1 MLQDPGFRSEQSTVL
16 MRGHGGL
23 AGVAEEEGMSGRRG
37 AAGSGLASHAEPALR
52 AGCWR
57 MTGASGGLW
66 GEGLAL
72 RREGGRG
79 EARNGC
85 GGPCG
90 IFRPTVADHGLG
102 YCLSKYAI
110 HVAEVEVRV
119 HSWRELLA
127 GYKL

>member
-1 MLQDPGFRSEQSTVL
+1 MWGQKSRRAGASLAPVLQDPGFRSEQSTVL

-72 RREGGRG
+72 RREGG
-79 EARNGC
+79 
-85 GGPCG
+85 
-90 IFRPTVADHGLG
+90 
-102 YCLSKYAI
+102 
-110 HVAEVEVRV
+110 AERRETGVEVRV
-119 HSWRELLA
+119 AFSDQQWRIMVLA
-127 GYKL
+127 IV